1 MDHLQELKQI
11 IDNQKTV
18 STSKLDDIYK
28 RLEKISRDQNKR
40 INSQRNSLAD
50 LNKRT
55 QRAENWKEKYGK
67 LREKY
72 NNAISNR
79 MALESKI
86 GRLKIENTR
95 LNERLRRKEVVK

>member
-1 MDHLQELKQI
+1 VDPLQELKQI
-11 IDNQKTV
+11 IDNQRTV
-18 STSKLDDIYK
+18 STSKLGDIYK

-40 INSQRNSLAD
+40 INSQKNSLKE
-50 LNKRT
+50 LNKRA
-55 QRAENWKEKYGK
+55 QRAEGWKDKHIK
-67 LREKY
+67 LQEKY

-86 GRLKIENTR
+86 SRLKIENTR